1 MAQEKTTQESAPKP
15 PVQPVQETAQPPVP
29 PPKRASTFLRYVI
42 PTIAVI
48 FLLANVGLFIYLQ
61 INLHQNAQNQQLAVI
76 KPTPVAAQ
84 TAPKPTPSP
93 TPYPLPQ
100 GKEAFGLSWGPGTKG
115 PRVITVT
122 IDPYDPKI
130 GESQTYIAEVSYTQP
145 VKSVELTLSTDKKTA
160 GYPMQKIADTAAGST
175 WSVKITTDDT
185 HFYTYAPS
193 FTAKTA
199 TEQSFPAGLTLRAY

>member
-100 GKEAFGLSWGPGTKG
+100 GPETFVGSYGPGSKG
-115 PRVITVT
+115 PKIMTIT

-130 GESQTYIAEVSYTQP
+130 GESQTYTVDVADSQP
-145 VKSVELTLSTDKKTA
+145 ITSVELALTTDNKTM
-160 GYPMQKIADTAAGST
+160 GYAMQKTNDTATGST
-175 WSVKITTDDT
+175 WKVKITTNDT
-185 HFYTYAPS
+185 HLYHYYPS
-193 FTAKTA
+193 FTAKTTIDQA
-199 TEQSFPAGLTLRAY
+199 SSGLTLRAY